1 MGVKVTKFGGSSLC
15 DAQQYK
21 KVANILAMDKTRQVV
36 VPSAPGK
43 RSSNDI
49 KVTDMLLACH
59 GGASF
64 DGVRQRFM
72 GIVQELDIDF
82 NMESEL
88 HKVEENIKAGASIDY
103 VASRGEYLSGMILSH
118 LLGWR
123 FIDSADVIKFN
134 DKGQFLSE
142 ESNSLL
148 AEALRGGQAVLPGF
162 FGSNQKG
169 EVVTFSRGGSDIT
182 GALASRAV
190 QADVYENWTD
200 VSGFFMTDPRIV
212 PDAKHMETIS
222 YRELRELSYM
232 GAGVLHED
240 SVFPVRQAG
249 IPVNIRNTNDPE
261 AKGTF
266 IVTQD
271 KLVHHGYPITGVAG
285 KKGFTVIMIEKA
297 KMNNEMG
304 FARRV
309 LSVIEDHQI
318 SIEHMPT
325 GIDTL
330 SIIVSDAHI
339 EGKLKSVVEG
349 IEKAVNPDVLE
360 VYANLALI
368 ATVGHGMVKHLG
380 TAAKLFNALAKAKV
394 NIRMIDQGSSELNI
408 IVGVEDKDFERS
420 VEAIYRSFIND

>member
-21 KVANILAMDKTRQVV
+21 KVANILTMDKTRQVV

-43 RSSNDI
+43 RSNDDI

-72 GIVQELDIDF
+72 GIVQELGIDLD
-82 NMESEL
+82 MTSEL
-88 HKVEENIKAGASIDY
+88 DIVEENIKAGATIDY
-103 VASRGEYLSGMILSH
+103 VASRGEFLSGKVLAK
-118 LLGWR
+118 LLNWR
-123 FIDSADVIKFN
+123 FVDSADVIKFDEN
-134 DKGQFLSE
+134 GQLLSE
-142 ESNSLL
+142 ESNRLL
-148 AEALRGGQAVLPGF
+148 AAALKEGHAVLPGF
-162 FGSNQKG
+162 FGSNKKG

-212 PDAKHMETIS
+212 PDAKHMKSIS

-232 GAGVLHED
+232 GASVLHED
-240 SVFPVRQAG
+240 SVFPVHQAG
-249 IPVNIRNTNDPE
+249 IPVNIKNTNDPE

-266 IVTQD
+266 IVPQD
-271 KLVHHGYPITGVAG
+271 KLEHHGYPITGVAG

-297 KMNNEMG
+297 KMNNELG

-309 LSVIEDHQI
+309 LTVMEEHGI

-330 SIIVSDAHI
+330 SIVVSDVHI
-339 EGKLKSVVEG
+339 NGKLKSVVEG
-349 IEKAVNPDVLE
+349 IQKAVHPDVLE

-380 TAAKLFNALAKAKV
+380 TAAKLFNALSEAKV

-408 IVGVEDKDFERS
+408 IVGVEDEDFEKA